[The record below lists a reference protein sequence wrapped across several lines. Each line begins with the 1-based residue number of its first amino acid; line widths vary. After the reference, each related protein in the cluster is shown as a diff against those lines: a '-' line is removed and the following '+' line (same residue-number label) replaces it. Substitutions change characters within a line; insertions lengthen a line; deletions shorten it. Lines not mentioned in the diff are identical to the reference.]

1 MTLFDDDP
9 THPSDRDPSAPPH
22 SELPA
27 PQSPQEQT
35 PFSGNPRQ
43 YDIPGQFQQPSQ
55 PPRPLS
61 EDLRVSWSWPHFIV
75 FAVFTVGSFFTV
87 QTALAL
93 YYAPHQHLEPKQLEH
108 YLLNKP
114 EFLFGSNII
123 FYALVFLFLYMTLA
137 VLRGA
142 PFWSS
147 LGWKKLKP
155 NFAAAQGGPW
165 LYLLSGAGLAV
176 FVFIASSQVK
186 GTENMPIQEVLKNRN
201 SAILLM
207 VMAVLVAPV
216 VEETV
221 FRGYLYPLFA
231 KTFGVSPA
239 IVLTGVLF
247 GIMHAPQLAW
257 TWGVVVLLCLV
268 GVIFT
273 FARAYTGTVFASY
286 LLHLGYNSMIAAAT
300 VIGTRGF
307 THIPSP

>member
-9 THPSDRDPSAPPH
+9 ANPFTRDPSP
-22 SELPA
+22 PA
-27 PQSPQEQT
+27 PADSPAPEY
-35 PFSGNPRQ
+35 SGAADPLASDPRH
-43 YDIPGQFQQPSQ
+43 YDGSGQMPQPH
-55 PPRPLS
+55 RPLP
-61 EDLRVSWSWPHFIV
+61 DDIRVSWSWPHFIV
-75 FAVFTVGSFFTV
+75 FAVFTVGTFFAV
-87 QTALAL
+87 QTAFAL
-93 YYAPHQHLEPKQLEH
+93 YYAPHQHLDPQQLEH

-114 EFLFGSNII
+114 EFLFGSNIV
-123 FYALVFLFLYMTLA
+123 FYALVFLFLFMTLA

-147 LGWKKLKP
+147 LGWKRLKS
-155 NFAAAQGGPW
+155 NIAAGKGGPW
-165 LYLLSGAGLAV
+165 LYFLSGSGLAV
-176 FVFIASSQVK
+176 FVFIASANVK

-207 VMAVLVAPV
+207 VMAVVVAPL

-231 KTFGVSPA
+231 KTFGMLPA
-239 IVLTGVLF
+239 ILLTGVLF
-247 GIMHAPQLAW
+247 GLMHAPQLAW

-273 FARAYTGTVFASY
+273 FARAYTGTVLASY
-286 LLHLGYNSMIAAAT
+286 LLHLGYNSMIAVAT

-307 THIPSP
+307 THLPTP